1 MGCRL
6 NKDMLITR
14 AGEEITGW
22 KWLKYK
28 EYFILGQV
36 APIKTEVTK
45 YDAISSR
52 TFPLP
57 TQTEQRLIIDSFSI
71 TLDVVDPEAD
81 WYWRMGTHLA
91 FNPTEDEVDFADVDL
106 VEDTIF
112 AYSVKGSPPRL
123 HLFNPFTWEPG
134 PSHPPLPDE
143 AYRRPRTPDHDGAE
157 IEVSNRLG
165 DSEVMAIKIEDGFE
179 NDLEDDMQE
188 DRVMDDDGAA
198 DDLESRAD
206 SADLPEDFGVVVPED
221 HENGP
226 TSRKRKMDHSNSL
239 DPENQSPEFAIL
251 PSPFSMEGTTPAD
264 LPVQP
269 SNKSDKQDP
278 WSLTVKQKDIDKAL
292 DMTKF
297 NKASKSVFRRSKT
310 ILRCVAISPRGA
322 KWIIAVGERESMAI
336 WKLKEKA

>member
-1 MGCRL
+1 
-6 NKDMLITR
+6 MLVTR

-28 EYFILGQV
+28 EYFQLGQI

-52 TFPLP
+52 TFPIP
-57 TQTEQRLIIDSFSI
+57 TYSEQRLIVDSFSI

-123 HLFNPFTWEPG
+123 HLLNPFTWEPG
-134 PSHPPLPDE
+134 PSNPPPPDE
-143 AYRRPRTPDHDGAE
+143 AYRRPRTPDQDGAE
-157 IEVSNRLG
+157 IEVSNQLG
-165 DSEVMAIKIEDGFE
+165 DSEVMAIKIEDE
-179 NDLEDDMQE
+179 IEDDLEDDMQE
-188 DRVMDDDGAA
+188 DHVMDEDAPM
-198 DDLESRAD
+198 DDLESRPD
-206 SADLPEDFGVVVPED
+206 SDDLAKDLRLVVPED

-226 TSRKRKMDHSNSL
+226 TTRKRKMDHITSL
-239 DPENQSPEFAIL
+239 DPEDQSPEFTIL
-251 PSPFSMEGTTPAD
+251 PSPFSMEGTTPAEI
-264 LPVQP
+264 PVQP

-292 DMTKF
+292 TMTKF
-297 NKASKSVFRRSKT
+297 SKESSNVFRRSKT
-310 ILRCVAISPRGA
+310 MLRCVAISPRGA

>member
-1 MGCRL
+1 
-6 NKDMLITR
+6 MLITR

-28 EYFILGQV
+28 EYFRLGQV

-52 TFPLP
+52 KSPRS
-57 TQTEQRLIIDSFSI
+57 TQTEQRLMIDSFSI

-106 VEDTIF
+106 VEDTIL

-123 HLFNPFTWEPG
+123 HLLNPFTWEPG
-134 PSHPPLPDE
+134 PSNPPPPDE
-143 AYRRPRTPDHDGAE
+143 AYRRPQTPDQDGAE

-165 DSEVMAIKIEDGFE
+165 DSEVMAIKIEDE
-179 NDLEDDMQE
+179 IEDDLEDDMKE
-188 DRVMDDDGAA
+188 DHVMDDDRAA
-198 DDLESRAD
+198 DDLESRGD
-206 SADLPEDFGVVVPED
+206 SDDRAYDFGSVIPED
-221 HENGP
+221 HKNGP
-226 TSRKRKMDHSNSL
+226 IARKRKMGHSNSL
-239 DPENQSPEFAIL
+239 DPENQSPEFTIL
-251 PSPFSMEGTTPAD
+251 PSPFSMEGTTPVD
-264 LPVQP
+264 LPVQS
-269 SNKSDKQDP
+269 SNQSDKQDP
-278 WSLTVKQKDIDKAL
+278 WSLTVKQNDIDKAL
-292 DMTKF
+292 TVTKF
-297 NKASKSVFRRSKT
+297 SKESNNVFRRSKT
-310 ILRCVAISPRGA
+310 MLRCVAISPRGA